1 MPLEN
6 LGFIGGASVNS
17 LLWTSL
23 RHLSR
28 LNRDYNPLIHHREE
42 PILNLKLDVCDQEKE
57 LVMRSAPF
65 PSVVIIIAIV
75 AITIIAVYKWR
86 RRRKM
91 LGKYSK
97 DIYVD
102 TSNNLSEY
110 NVFDD
115 EISDDMLQR
124 LCNVQILLSNL
135 PHTNQS
141 KTWLCQVLSC
151 IQRLVKNS
159 VDDESAEDI
168 SGKTWDNIEE
178 GFKAVLEA
186 LGARL
191 DQASRSVSL
200 TEMVDKGVQV
210 NFEKDSCVQQRDQI
224 YSEEQLIEKVTQ
236 GQQFKLNSDEDTQ
249 LQEESV
255 AKSQTKNTNED
266 SRCPIIDLSAS
277 EVPTKAVPKHRT
289 TWEKLKFTVF
299 PQAPFSPDL
308 EPSDFGLFPK
318 FKKTLKGQRFSTNT
332 EVQADMRKW
341 IRSQPESFN
350 MGGIKKWIERLNKC
364 VAVSGDYIEK

>member
-1 MPLEN
+1 MLDFFSMEQ
-6 LGFIGGASVNS
+6 LSEISTRVNS

-23 RHLSR
+23 RFLSR

-57 LVMRSAPF
+57 LVIRSAPL

-75 AITIIAVYKWR
+75 AITNVYR
-86 RRRKM
+86 D
-91 LGKYSK
+91 SK
-97 DIYVD
+97 LQVLNHNCHFVPLDSSGCFRFPWVD
-102 TSNNLSEY
+102 TNNNLSEY

-124 LCNVQILLSNL
+124 LYNVQILLSNL

-141 KTWLCQVLSC
+141 KTWLCQIPSC

-159 VDDESAEDI
+159 EDDESAEDL
-168 SGKTWDNIEE
+168 SGETWDNIEE

-210 NFEKDSCVQQRDQI
+210 NFEKDLCVQQRDQI
-224 YSEEQLIEKVTQ
+224 YSEQLIEKATQ
-236 GQQFKLNSDEDTQ
+236 GQKFKLNSGKDTQ

-255 AKSQTKNTNED
+255 AKSQTKNTNEN
-266 SRCPIIDLSAS
+266 SRCPIIDLSSS
-277 EVPTKAVPKHRT
+277 EVPTKAGG
-289 TWEKLKFTVF
+289 
-299 PQAPFSPDL
+299 S
-308 EPSDFGLFPK
+308 
-318 FKKTLKGQRFSTNT
+318 TLNIQ
-332 EVQADMRKW
+332 
-341 IRSQPESFN
+341 
-350 MGGIKKWIERLNKC
+350 IEFDRNVYLGNLN
-364 VAVSGDYIEK
+364 